1 MQVKFAHGK
10 QAIMTIY
17 EGDMWE
23 ENPYELSCQTGII
36 TGEKCNHKGLVEK
49 EKIILSD
56 YKTKEEMHALMIEKG
71 FTLKSEQEMNE
82 MRLRKQTELED
93 EERQR
98 VKQREEVQRQR
109 EVNAVYSEADTK
121 TDEL

>member
-1 MQVKFAHGK
+1 
-10 QAIMTIY
+10 
-17 EGDMWE
+17 
-23 ENPYELSCQTGII
+23 
-36 TGEKCNHKGLVEK
+36 
-49 EKIILSD
+49 
-56 YKTKEEMHALMIEKG
+56 
-71 FTLKSEQEMNE
+71 MNE

-98 VKQREEVQRQR
+98 VKHREEVQRQR

>member
-1 MQVKFAHGK
+1 
-10 QAIMTIY
+10 
-17 EGDMWE
+17 
-23 ENPYELSCQTGII
+23 
-36 TGEKCNHKGLVEK
+36 
-49 EKIILSD
+49 
-56 YKTKEEMHALMIEKG
+56 MIEKG

>member
-1 MQVKFAHGK
+1 
-10 QAIMTIY
+10 MTIY

-82 MRLRKQTELED
+82 MRLRKQTEIED

-98 VKQREEVQRQR
+98 VKHREEVQRQR